1 MIRAAVSSALLIGVL
16 ATGVACGGGH
26 RRPLAPAASLPAPL
40 VVDVWPGPAP
50 DDIGIAGEER
60 TYIQQ
65 TPFVGSTKLITN
77 VTKPTL
83 TIYRPPRDRNT
94 GTAMIICPG
103 GGYRNLFWE
112 LEGEE
117 VAAWLNAQGMTGIIL
132 KYRVPFRPGETRPPP
147 GPLQDAQRA
156 VSLVRSRAAEWGI
169 DPKRIGI
176 VGFSAGGHL
185 AIATATRFEER
196 TYKSTDDVDRVSSRP
211 DFAIGCYSGYLKAD
225 GKDEIP
231 SSMRIPADTP
241 PILLAHSS
249 DDDPT
254 RGGSSVENSVIMYL
268 ALRRANVPT
277 EMHIYATGNH
287 DFGVRQNEK
296 LPSSWPQLAV
306 RWLRSW
312 NLLSAGPYVPI
323 RTVGVGGFDLGH
335 DAPVGHRQGR
345 AP

>member
-1 MIRAAVSSALLIGVL
+1 MKRVALSPALLIGLL
-16 ATGVACGGGH
+16 ATGVGC
-26 RRPLAPAASLPAPL
+26 ASSRLPAESPPSVAGPL

-50 DDIGIAGEER
+50 DDVGIAGDER
-60 TYIQQ
+60 AYIHQSVL
-65 TPFVGSTKLITN
+65 VGPTKLVTN

-83 TIYRPPRDRNT
+83 TIYRPPKERNT

-103 GGYRNLFWE
+103 GGYRNLVWE

-117 VAAWLNAQGMTGIIL
+117 VAAWLNSQGMTGIIL
-132 KYRVPFRPGETRPPP
+132 KYRVPFRAGETRPPP

-169 DPKRIGI
+169 EPNRIGM

-185 AIATATRFEER
+185 AIATATSFEQR
-196 TYKSTDDVDRVSSRP
+196 TYKPIDDVDQVSCRP

-231 SSMRIPADTP
+231 SGMRIPAGTP
-241 PILLAHSS
+241 PILLAHAS
-249 DDDPT
+249 DDDQQA
-254 RGGSSVENSVIMYL
+254 GGSNVENSVIMYL
-268 ALRRANVPT
+268 ALQRAKIPT

-306 RWLRSW
+306 KWLRSW
-312 NLLSAGPYVPI
+312 KLLGN
-323 RTVGVGGFDLGH
+323 
-335 DAPVGHRQGR
+335 
-345 AP
+345 